1 LERARAGAQLR
12 RGELGRRPR
21 GPRRDVGDADAVL
34 EQLGVLLRAQTA
46 RGEPGGV
53 QGRPEAVARPREV
66 VADLGGAQRRVDA
79 DEEDA
84 QAGPDDRAEL
94 GQRP

>member
-1 LERARAGAQLR
+1 MQHAV
-12 RGELGRRPR
+12 GE
-21 GPRRDVGDADAVL
+21 AS
-34 EQLGVLLRAQTA
+34 
-46 RGEPGGV
+46 GV
-53 QGRPEAVARPREV
+53 QRRPEAVARTREV
-66 VADLGGAQRRVDA
+66 MSDLGGPQRRIDA